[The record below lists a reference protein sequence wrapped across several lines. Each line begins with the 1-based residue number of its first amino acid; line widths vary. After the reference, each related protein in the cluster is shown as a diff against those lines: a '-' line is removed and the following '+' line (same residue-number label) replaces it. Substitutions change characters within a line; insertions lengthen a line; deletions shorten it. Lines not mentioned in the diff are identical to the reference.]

1 MVWLSMKEAAK
12 LWGYAENTVGKKA
25 RSGECKYRYLPS
37 STGQGG
43 KRMEILLESLPEQV
57 QKAYHN
63 QVNGDS
69 QFVINTDYTS
79 TKAQKEKGE
88 LRDTVIEEFK
98 QFRKEMI
105 KGGMK
110 RETEIK
116 DAFVE
121 KWNREHPEFKF
132 TRKTLYDWLKKKKKN
147 QSLIDKRGG
156 YNRGQSSI
164 PRYYQKYFLDFY
176 LQQSKPPFDV
186 CFRLTQAEANK
197 NGDIIPGKKA
207 FRNLL
212 KNTNDAI
219 IARAREGKK
228 YFEDNFMPTIQ
239 RDYSNLLPN
248 DFWVAD
254 HHLWDVFVRVPD
266 GKGGWKPVRPWGSY
280 WMDMR
285 TRKVMSVFIREESPN
300 SDIVLLS
307 FGIAVKKYGIPRKI
321 YLDNGKDYKARD
333 LFYPQG
339 HISKQDKQSLDIT
352 QKGLAEDELKKSC
365 RSLASRLQMDV
376 TYAIAYNARS
386 KPIERLFNTL
396 ENGLGKL
403 YPSYAGSNAK
413 NRPEDLKDL
422 DIMKMATLEEFIEQH
437 NFYIEKIYNNSPHS
451 GDSMDNK
458 SPDYWYENL
467 EFEQITMPKESLYF
481 TLMRTSRPLKIGKE
495 GIRFNKELYMSAEND
510 DYVHKEVFVRYN
522 PTELEDIQV
531 YDMDENFLFTAKR
544 REKYGF
550 ELADEDY
557 EKANREK
564 KLARSAMLN
573 GYEPNPKVRSTENIG
588 RCLEDYANSIEQ
600 IEVSEP
606 KVVKPIRNEK
616 IEEAVRRYHS
626 TSLDRNYEDVLK
638 ASQKIKKEA
647 NDRQKGFAEKFR
659 QDMLDRANATAK
671 HA

>member
-1 MVWLSMKEAAK
+1 MAWLSVKEAAE
-12 LWGYAENTVGKKA
+12 LLGYEESTVRKKTKN
-25 RSGECKYRYLPS
+25 GEYAYRYIPS
-37 STGQGG
+37 STGRGG
-43 KRMEILLESLPEQV
+43 RKMEISLESLPEQA

-69 QFVINTDYTS
+69 QFVVNTDYAS
-79 TKAQKEKGE
+79 TKAQKEKGD
-88 LRDTVIEEFK
+88 LRDTAITEFK

-110 RETEIK
+110 SETEIK

-132 TRKTLYDWLKKKKKN
+132 TRKTLYDWLKKKKRN
-147 QSLIDKRGG
+147 QSLTDKRGG

-164 PRYYQKYFLDFY
+164 PKYYQKYFLDLY
-176 LQQSKPPFDV
+176 LQQSKPPFEI

-197 NGDIIPGKKA
+197 NGDNIPGKKA

-212 KNTNDAI
+212 KNTNEAV
-219 IARAREGKK
+219 IALAREGKK

-239 RDYSNLLPN
+239 RDYSDLFPN
-248 DFWVAD
+248 DIWVAD

-285 TRKVMSVFIREESPN
+285 TRKVMSAFIREESPN

-307 FGIAVKKYGIPRKI
+307 FGIAVEKYGIPKCI
-321 YLDNGKDYKARD
+321 YMDNGKDYKARD
-333 LFYPQG
+333 LFYPDG
-339 HISKQDKQSLDIT
+339 YILKQDKQSLNT
-352 QKGLAEDELKKSC
+352 ARNGMPEEEVQKSC
-365 RSLASRLQMDV
+365 ISLARHLQMDSV
-376 TYAIAYNARS
+376 YAIPRNARA

-422 DIMKMATLEEFIEQH
+422 DIMEMVTMEEFIKQH
-437 NFYIEKIYNNSPHS
+437 NIYIEKIYNNSPHS

-458 SPDYWYENL
+458 SPNHWYENL
-467 EFEQITMPKESLYF
+467 EFAKRTMPEEVLYF
-481 TLMRTSRPLKIGKE
+481 AFMRTAGPLKIGKE
-495 GIRFNKELYMSAEND
+495 GIGFNKELYMNTKNQNYIE
-510 DYVHKEVFVRYN
+510 KKVFIRYN
-522 PTELEDIQV
+522 PTELGRVFV
-531 YDMDENFLFTAKR
+531 YDMDLNFLFIAPR

-550 ELADEDY
+550 ELTDEDY
-557 EKANREK
+557 ERANREK
-564 KLARSAMLN
+564 KLARNAMLN
-573 GYEPNPKVRSTENIG
+573 GYKPNPGVRSTEAIG
-588 RCLEDYANSIEQ
+588 KRLEDYADSIEQ
-600 IEVSEP
+600 TEVSEP
-606 KVVKPIRNEK
+606 KIVEVIRNEK
-616 IEEAVRRYHS
+616 MEDAVRRFHS

-638 ASQKIKKEA
+638 ASQKIKKDS
-647 NDRQKGFAEKFR
+647 NDRQKGFADKFR
-659 QDMLDRANATAK
+659 KDMIDRANATAK